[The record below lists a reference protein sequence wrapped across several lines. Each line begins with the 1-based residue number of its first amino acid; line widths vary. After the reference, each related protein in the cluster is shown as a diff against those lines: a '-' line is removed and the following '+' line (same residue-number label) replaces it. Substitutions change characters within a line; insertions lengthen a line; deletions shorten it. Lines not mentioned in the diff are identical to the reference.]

1 MSGGWIRFLYQFVK
15 LGARARG
22 VVVEHFLGAIN
33 DLGSGIGGDSLAG
46 GHDVIDAGKRLTSK
60 GIDHDL
66 SAEQSAIEQ
75 ILGFANGADAIHG
88 DHDFAAIDV
97 ALPETIVAFAFEL
110 LHAGFELLLSLVRI
124 WGVLIVIVRLVLTL
138 SQ

>member
-1 MSGGWIRFLYQFVK
+1 M
-15 LGARARG
+15 
-22 VVVEHFLGAIN
+22 
-33 DLGSGIGGDSLAG
+33 
-46 GHDVIDAGKRLTSK
+46 IDAGKRLTAK

-75 ILGFANGADAIHG
+75 ILSFANGADAIHG

-97 ALPETIVAFAFEL
+97 ALPETIVAVAFEL

-138 SQ
+138 SQQSKGGAEEKAEAECFHDEQHWHKGRTLTSAE